1 MLRSN
6 YIVVFNDGI
15 QTSGVKHYDSRQ
27 GAEEFALELA
37 DLLVTQGDI
46 AIYEKVGDVVK
57 TSKIVATEWT
67 R

>member
-1 MLRSN
+1 MMRSN

-15 QTSGVKHYDSRQ
+15 QTSGVKHYDSKQ

-37 DLLVTQGDI
+37 NQLVTQGDI
-46 AIYEKVGDVVK
+46 AIYQKVGDVVK
-57 TSKIVATEWT
+57 TPTIVTPDWT